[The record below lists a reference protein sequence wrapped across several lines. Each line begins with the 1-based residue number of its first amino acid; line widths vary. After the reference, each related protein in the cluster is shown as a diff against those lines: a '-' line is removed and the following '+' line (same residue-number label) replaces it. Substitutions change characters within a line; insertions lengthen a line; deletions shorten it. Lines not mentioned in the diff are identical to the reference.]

1 MSDPLE
7 TIESCPIHAI
17 RPMSPQLLAY
27 PVAMNRRLREEAPVY
42 QDPDSGIFFISR
54 YDDVVEMSM
63 DYETFS
69 SVMPFAGGS
78 GGALGSASGIRASW
92 AAEGSAAFAKP
103 AAKLAS

>member
-7 TIESCPIHAI
+7 TIESCPVHAI

-42 QDPDSGIFFISR
+42 QDPDSGIWFISR

-63 DYETFS
+63 DHGTFS
-69 SVMPFAGGS
+69 SIMPFAGIELQRRG
-78 GGALGSASGIRASW
+78 
-92 AAEGSAAFAKP
+92 EGSAFVAGVRRVG
-103 AAKLAS
+103 SE